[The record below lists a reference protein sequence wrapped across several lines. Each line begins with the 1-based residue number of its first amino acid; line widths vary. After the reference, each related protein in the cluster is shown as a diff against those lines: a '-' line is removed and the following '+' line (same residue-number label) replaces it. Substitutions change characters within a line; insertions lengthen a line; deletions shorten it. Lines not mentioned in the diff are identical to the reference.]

1 VKIQGILFTACALLA
16 IPGVCRAA
24 KTPPAAAKPKPPAET
39 AFYVAPSGDDHWSG
53 KLADPNPDR
62 TDGPF
67 ASVTRARDVVRAL
80 TERTPGP
87 IMVYLR
93 GGLYQLKEP
102 LVFTPQD
109 SGSADSPV
117 IYAAYTGE
125 TPVLSGGRIIAGWKQ
140 DANGLWSAP
149 AGTDWNFHQLFV
161 NGQRRQR
168 ARLPAT
174 GFFRTDGQIPQG
186 QNASFRFHPGDIKPA
201 WAGLGNVEVVAIDKW
216 MDLRMTITSVEG
228 NTVTTD
234 GYRPANFDNPDVRY
248 WIENV
253 PEALAAP
260 GMWYLDRR
268 AGVVFY
274 RAQPGEDLS
283 RAEVVAPVLE
293 QVIRF
298 DGGRGSTVH
307 DLRLRGLSVSY
318 ADWTLTPLDSNVQR
332 GTIQADAQR
341 GASIEATG
349 AQDIAI
355 EKCTFTHFG
364 QYAVA
369 FGQGSKRI
377 RIVANEMTDLGAGGV
392 KIGDVHGNVNPKIQP
407 QRGAERSLF
416 RWPTD
421 PSQYRAGPDY
431 PRDEAAT
438 CSDNVVTDNRIHD
451 LGVVFPAA
459 VGIWVGQSPGNT
471 IAHNEIHDTYYSGIS
486 CGWTWGFG
494 PTAAHNNV
502 IEYNLIYNIGR
513 GLLSDM
519 GAIYLLGVQPG
530 TVVRNNVV
538 HDVSRF
544 PEPGGYGGWGVYLDA
559 TTSDVTV
566 ENNLVYRTQ
575 DGALHQNAGENN
587 TIANN
592 IFALG
597 EEAQIFRSHA
607 AAGLSFTFEHNIV
620 YWQRGELLRMQ
631 LGEGGVMFDS
641 NLYYNASGGSVTVG
655 AARLGTV
662 SWQQWQARGQ
672 DKNSLIADP
681 GFADPEH
688 GNFSLRPDSP
698 AFKLGFK
705 SIDLGQVGPRG

>member
-1 VKIQGILFTACALLA
+1 MLFTACAFFA
-16 IPGVCRAA
+16 TFGVCHAA
-24 KTPPAAAKPKPPAET
+24 GTQPAAAKPAPPAET
-39 AFYVAPSGDDHWSG
+39 AFYVATNGNDGWSG
-53 KLADPNPDR
+53 KLAGPSQDR

-67 ASVTRARDVVRAL
+67 ASVARAQDAVRAL
-80 TERTPGP
+80 AERAKGP
-87 IMVYLR
+87 IMVYIR
-93 GGLYQLKEP
+93 GGRYHLTEP

-109 SGSADSPV
+109 SGSSDSPV
-117 IYAAYTGE
+117 IYAAYAGE
-125 TPVLSGGRIIAGWKQ
+125 TPILSGGRIIAGWKQ
-140 DANGLWSAP
+140 DADGLWTAQV
-149 AGTDWNFHQLFV
+149 GTDWNFHQLFV
-161 NGQRRQR
+161 NGQRRPR

-174 GFFRTDGQIPQG
+174 GFFRTDGEIPQG
-186 QNASFRFHPGDIKPA
+186 QNARFRFRPGDIRPA
-201 WAGLGNVEVVAIDKW
+201 WARLGNVEVVAIDKW

-234 GYRPANFDNPDVRY
+234 GSRPANFDNPDVRY

-268 AGVVFY
+268 TGVVSY
-274 RAQPGEDLS
+274 RALAGEDLS
-283 RAEVVAPVLE
+283 QAEVVAPALE

-298 DGGRGSTVH
+298 DGSRGGAVH
-307 DLRLRGLSVSY
+307 DLGLRGLTVSH
-318 ADWTLTPLDSNVQR
+318 ADWSPAKPAQP

-341 GASIEATG
+341 GAALEATG
-349 AQDIAI
+349 AHDITV
-355 EKCTFTHFG
+355 EKCTFTHLG

-377 RIVANEMTDLGAGGV
+377 RIVANEMADLGAGGV
-392 KIGDVHGNVNPKIQP
+392 KIGDARSNVNPRISP
-407 QRGAERSLF
+407 QRGAERGLF

-438 CSDNVVTDNRIHD
+438 SSDNLVTDNRIHD
-451 LGVVFPAA
+451 LGAVFPAA

-494 PTAAHNNV
+494 PTAARNNV

-513 GLLSDM
+513 GRLSDM

-538 HDVSRF
+538 HDVTRF
-544 PEPGGYGGWGVYLDA
+544 SEPDGYGGWGVYLDA
-559 TTSDVTV
+559 TTSGVTV

-587 TIANN
+587 TIVNN

-607 AAGLSFTFEHNIV
+607 AARLSFTFEHNIV
-620 YWQRGELLRMQ
+620 YWQRGDLLRMQ
-631 LGEGGVMFDS
+631 LGEGGVMFDA
-641 NLYYNASGGSVTVG
+641 NLYGNASGGPVMFG

-688 GNFSLRPDSP
+688 GDFSLRPDSP
-698 AFKLGFK
+698 ASKIGFK
-705 SIDLGQVGPRG
+705 PIDVSQAGPRG

>member
-16 IPGVCRAA
+16 NSGVCRAA
-24 KTPPAAAKPKPPAET
+24 GAKLPAANPKPAET
-39 AFYVAPSGDDHWSG
+39 AFYVATNGNDGWSG
-53 KLADPNPDR
+53 KLAEPNQNR

-67 ASVTRARDVVRAL
+67 ASVARARNAVRAVV
-80 TERTPGP
+80 ERAKGSV
-87 IMVYLR
+87 MVYIR
-93 GGLYQLKEP
+93 GGRYHLTEP

-109 SGSADSPV
+109 SGSSDSPV
-117 IYAAYTGE
+117 TYAAYSGE
-125 TPVLSGGRIIAGWKQ
+125 IPVLSGGRIIAGWKQ
-140 DANGLWSAP
+140 DADGLWTAQV
-149 AGTDWNFHQLFV
+149 GTDWNFHQLFV
-161 NGQRRQR
+161 NGQRRPR

-174 GFFRTDGQIPQG
+174 GFFRTDGEIPQG
-186 QNASFRFHPGDIKPA
+186 QNARFRFHPGDIRPA
-201 WAGLGNVEVVAIDKW
+201 WARLGNVEVVAIDKW

-234 GYRPANFDNPDVRY
+234 GDRPADFDNTDVRY

-253 PEALAAP
+253 PEALAVP

-268 AGVVFY
+268 TGVVSY
-274 RAQPGEDLS
+274 RALAGEDLS
-283 RAEVVAPVLE
+283 QAEVMAPALE

-298 DGGRGSTVH
+298 DGSRGGAVH
-307 DLRLRGLSVSY
+307 DLGLRGLTVSH
-318 ADWTLTPLDSNVQR
+318 ADWAPAKPAQG

-341 GASIEATG
+341 GAALEATG
-349 AQDIAI
+349 AQSITV
-355 EKCTFTHFG
+355 EKCTFTHLG

-369 FGQGSKRI
+369 FGQGAKRI
-377 RIVANEMTDLGAGGV
+377 RIVANEMADLGAGGV
-392 KIGDVHGNVNPKIQP
+392 KIGDAHSNVNPKISP
-407 QRGAERSLF
+407 QRGAERSMY

-421 PSQYRAGPDY
+421 PSQYRAGRDY

-438 CSDNVVTDNRIHD
+438 SSDNLVTNNRIHD
-451 LGVVFPAA
+451 LGAVFPAA

-494 PTAAHNNV
+494 PTAARNNV

-538 HDVSRF
+538 HDVARF
-544 PEPGGYGGWGVYLDA
+544 PEPDGYGGWGVYLDA
-559 TTSDVTV
+559 TTSGVMV
-566 ENNLVYRTQ
+566 ANNLIYRTQ
-575 DGALHQNAGENN
+575 DGALHQNSGENN
-587 TIANN
+587 TIVNN

-607 AAGLSFTFEHNIV
+607 AARLGFTFEHNIV
-620 YWQRGELLRMQ
+620 YWRQGDLLRMR

-641 NLYYNASGGSVTVG
+641 NLYYNAGGGPVTFG

-688 GNFSLRPDSP
+688 GDFSLRPDSP
-698 AFKLGFK
+698 ASKIGFK
-705 SIDLGQVGPRG
+705 PIDVSQAGARG